1 MLQKSESEQ
10 HRRIK
15 LSLVSGFK
23 NKGWNVRHIDGE
35 NDQTELVDNDNK
47 VGDGEDKRPDI
58 DAKDTNQKRI
68 IRGEAKINNG
78 DFDSEHS
85 ITQFKLFSNKNLDGV
100 KSWLIIGVPEGTK
113 RLMEAVLD
121 RELND
126 ESRGNVAI
134 WEY

>member
-1 MLQKSESEQ
+1 MLQKSESDQ

-15 LSLVSGFK
+15 LFLVNGFK
-23 NKGWNVRHIDGE
+23 NKGWSIGHIDGE
-35 NDQTELVDNDNK
+35 NDQTELVENDNK
-47 VGDGEDKRPDI
+47 VGDGENKRPDI
-58 DAKDTNQKRI
+58 DAKDISQKRI
-68 IRGEAKINNG
+68 IRGEAKVNNG
-78 DFDSEHS
+78 DFESEHS

-113 RLMEAVLD
+113 HLIEAVLN

-126 ESRGNVAI
+126 ESRGNIAI